1 MSNKT
6 PKEVVAMAKEN
17 KVRMVDLK
25 FIDFPGVW
33 QHFSV
38 PVSQFSES
46 SFEDGYGF
54 DGSSIRG
61 WQPINASDMLVVPDA
76 TTAVLD
82 PFCQVPTLS
91 LICNIVDPITKQ
103 PYSRDPRHVAS
114 KAEAFVKS
122 SGVGDTIYFGPEAEF
137 FVFDSV
143 RFDQSTNAGFYYLDS
158 VEGRWNSG
166 VQTLPDGKTNLGY
179 QPRYKEGYFPVPPAD
194 TLQDIRTE
202 MVLELEKLGFEV
214 EAQHHEVATA
224 GQCEID
230 MRFDSL
236 VRMADKLIYFKY
248 VLKNVARRHGKT
260 VTFMP
265 KPLFGDNGSGM
276 HCHQS
281 IWKEGKP
288 LFAGDKY
295 GGLSEMGLHYI
306 GGVLKHAKAIAAFTN
321 PTTNSYRRLVPG
333 FEAPVNLAYSARN
346 RSAAIRIP
354 IVSSPKAKRIEVRFP
369 DPSSNG
375 YLAFAALCMAGMD
388 GIKNKTDPGQPLEK
402 DIYSLSPEELANVPQ
417 MPGSLEES
425 LNALKEDHA
434 FLLKGDVF
442 TEDVIQKW
450 IEYKTEAELNPVR
463 LRPVPYEFSLYFDI

>member
-1 MSNKT
+1 MT
-6 PKEVVAMAKEN
+6 PKEVIAFAKEN
-17 KVRMVDLK
+17 KVRMVDFK

-33 QHFSV
+33 QHFTV
-38 PVSQFSES
+38 PISQFSES

-61 WQPINASDMLVVPDA
+61 WQPINASDMLLQPDA
-76 TTAVLD
+76 STAVMD
-82 PFCQVPTLS
+82 PFCQTPTLT

-103 PYSRDPRHVAS
+103 SYSRDPRYVAR
-114 KAEAFVKS
+114 KAEAYVKS
-122 SGVGDTIYFGPEAEF
+122 TGIGDEIFFGPEAEF

-143 RFDQSTNAGFYYLDS
+143 RFDQTANSGYYFVDS

-166 VQTLPDGKTNLGY
+166 KEVLPNGQTNLGY
-179 QPRYKEGYFPVPPAD
+179 QPRFKEGYFPVPPTD
-194 TLQDIRTE
+194 TLQDIRSE
-202 MVLELEKLGFEV
+202 MVLELEKMGIIV

-230 MRFDSL
+230 MRFSSL
-236 VRMADKLIYFKY
+236 TTMADKLMWFKY
-248 VLKNVARRHGKT
+248 VLKNVARRHNKT

-281 IWKEGKP
+281 IWKGDKP

-306 GGVLKHAKAIAAFTN
+306 GGILKHAQALAAFTN

-333 FEAPVNLAYSARN
+333 YEAPVNLAYSARN

-354 IVSSPKAKRIEVRFP
+354 TVTSPKAKRIEVRFP
-369 DPSSNG
+369 DPSCNG
-375 YLAFAALCMAGMD
+375 YLAFAALCMAGLD
-388 GIKNKTDPGQPLEK
+388 GVQNRIDPGQPLEK
-402 DIYSLSPEELANVPQ
+402 DIYSLSPEELAKVPH
-417 MPGSLEES
+417 MPGSLEQS
-425 LNALKEDHA
+425 LAALETDNA
-434 FLLKGDVF
+434 FLMKGDVF
-442 TEDVIQKW
+442 TQDVIDTW
-450 IEYKTEAELNPVR
+450 IDYKKNKEADPVR
-463 LRPVPYEFSLYFDI
+463 IRPVPHEFYLYYDC

>member
-1 MSNKT
+1 MSKT
-6 PKEVVAMAKEN
+6 PKEVVAYAKEN
-17 KVRMVDLK
+17 KAAMVDIK
-25 FIDFPGVW
+25 FTDFPGTW
-33 QHFSV
+33 QHWTC

-46 SFEDGYGF
+46 IFETGFAF

-61 WQPINASDMLVVPDA
+61 WQPINASDMCMIPDPSTA
-76 TTAVLD
+76 TMD
-82 PFCQVPTLS
+82 PFTKTPTLS
-91 LICNIVDPITKQ
+91 LIADIVDPITRQ
-103 PYSRDPRHVAS
+103 PYTRDPRYVAR
-114 KAEAFVKS
+114 KAEAYLQTT
-122 SGVGDTIYFGPEAEF
+122 GLGDTIYFGPEAEF
-137 FVFDSV
+137 FVFDTV
-143 RFDQSTNAGFYYLDS
+143 RFDQTTNAASYCVDS

-166 VQTLPDGKTNLGY
+166 KEILPDGSRNLGY
-179 QPRYKEGYFPVPPAD
+179 QPQYKGGYYPVAPVD
-194 TLQDIRTE
+194 TLVDIRAE
-202 MVLELEKLGFEV
+202 MCLELEKIGMIV
-214 EAQHHEVATA
+214 EAQHHEVATG

-230 MRFDSL
+230 FKFSTL
-236 VRMADKLIYFKY
+236 TATADNLMWFKY
-248 VLKNVARRHGKT
+248 IIKNVARRHGKT

-281 IWKEGKP
+281 IWREGKP

-295 GGLSEMGLHYI
+295 GGLSEMALYYI

-375 YLAFAALCMAGMD
+375 YLAFAALFMAGLD
-388 GIKNKTDPGQPLEK
+388 GIQNKIDPGKSLDK
-402 DIYSLSPEELANVPQ
+402 DIYGLSPEELATVPQ
-417 MPGSLEES
+417 MPGGLEEA
-425 LNALKEDHA
+425 LCALKADHA

-442 TEDVIQKW
+442 TEDVIHKW
-450 IEYKTEAELNPVR
+450 IEYKTENEINPVR
-463 LRPVPYEFSLYFDI
+463 LRPVPYEFALYFDI